1 MGRKYYTSEEKLA
14 AVKLYIKY
22 DFSPSAVIYEL
33 GYPSRNRLY
42 SWYKE
47 YKETGKFS
55 LHTSSRIRSWALP
68 PIMIDCSRISSGTR
82 SSSMFRQA

>member
-33 GYPSRNRLY
+33 GYGQL
-42 SWYKE
+42 K
-47 YKETGKFS
+47 
-55 LHTSSRIRSWALP
+55 
-68 PIMIDCSRISSGTR
+68 
-82 SSSMFRQA
+82 